1 VTRLKIIIIGGGFGG
16 VKTALDLVDDK
27 RFDISLVSENPN
39 FKYYPALYR
48 TATGGKRNISEVS
61 LNNIFVGKKINLIYD
76 SVVSISKD
84 TQSIK
89 TATGN
94 SIKYDAL
101 VLSLGVKTNYFGIEG
116 LDKFSYGIKSTE
128 DAEMLKDHLHKQL
141 IEENRLDSNYV
152 VIGGGPTGI
161 ELAGAL
167 PTYIKQITDNHGV
180 RPRSIHIDLV
190 EASPR
195 LLPRMPKDVSRSVKK
210 HLKRIGVKV
219 YLKSSVQGQ
228 TATELTVNN
237 KPIRS
242 HTVIWTAGV
251 TNHPFFK
258 DNDFQL
264 AKNSK
269 VRVDQ
274 FLQAEP
280 GIYVIG
286 DNADT
291 PFSGMAQTALYD
303 GKYVAKNLKRL
314 VANEQ
319 PEAYKAKK
327 PIYVVPAGPRYAAV
341 LWGKIRIYGYFGYLL
356 RRAAD
361 FMAYNDY
368 LPWQVAA
375 QLWSIEDEEENSCP
389 RCTSE

>member
-1 VTRLKIIIIGGGFGG
+1 MIKYKVTIIGGGFGG

-27 RFDISLVSENPN
+27 RFDVTLISDNLN

-61 LNNIFVGKKINLIYD
+61 LKNIFAGKKINLVHD
-76 SVVSISKD
+76 SVISINKD
-84 TQSIK
+84 KRLVETTNGKSV
-89 TATGN
+89 
-94 SIKYDAL
+94 KYDAL
-101 VLSLGVKTNYFGIEG
+101 VLSLGVKTNYFNIEG
-116 LDKFSYGIKSTE
+116 LEKYSYGIKSIE
-128 DAEMLKDHLHKQL
+128 DAEKLKDHLHRQL
-141 IEENRLDSNYV
+141 IEENHLDSNYV

-167 PTYIKQITDNHGV
+167 PTYIKQITDNHAV
-180 RPRSIHIDLV
+180 RSRNIHIDLI

-195 LLPRMPKDVSRSVKK
+195 LLPKMPKDVSRSVKK
-210 HLKRIGVKV
+210 HLRKIGVRV

-228 TATELTVNN
+228 TATELTVNK

-251 TNHPFFK
+251 TNHPFFNE
-258 DNDFQL
+258 NDFQL
-264 AKNSK
+264 AQNSK

-280 GIYVIG
+280 GVYVIG

-291 PFSGMAQTALYD
+291 PYSGMAQTALYD
-303 GKYVAKNLKRL
+303 GKYIAKNLKRL

-319 PEAYKAKK
+319 PEAYRAKK
-327 PIYVVPAGPRYAAV
+327 PIYVVPAGPKYAAV
-341 LWGKIRIYGYFGYLL
+341 LWGRIRIYGYLGYLL

-375 QLWSIEDEEENSCP
+375 QLWSIEDNEENSCP
-389 RCTSE
+389 RCAPD